1 MLHILITKI
10 LIFNVVHFITTLSLK
25 KTKNFLYIPVK
36 KKSKIMNKRSKH
48 WSKTQ
53 VFTEHGNLQN
63 LYMLKGGTFIAFLN
77 I

>member
-1 MLHILITKI
+1 
-10 LIFNVVHFITTLSLK
+10 
-25 KTKNFLYIPVK
+25 
-36 KKSKIMNKRSKH
+36 MNKRSKH
-48 WSKTQ
+48 WNKTQ